1 MNAKEVF
8 DIFVSLF
15 PIILSLVM
23 INFFKH
29 ERKSNDR
36 FEKIDNVISKLVDL
50 SVIIEDVIENMDFYK
65 EKFED
70 VGLDEDELSEW
81 VSDGELIKMIE
92 KMNEAITE
100 IRKSIHYVPRFD
112 THSLNEYLDNF
123 RKELFRIRISI
134 SFESDPIKLL
144 EEFLNIT
151 EEFKKDQNEI
161 NAKIEEII
169 KYRDIQ

>member
-1 MNAKEVF
+1 MYTKEIF

-23 INFFKH
+23 INYFKH

-36 FEKIDNVISKLVDL
+36 FEKIDTVISKLVDL
-50 SVIIEDVIENMDFYK
+50 SVIIEDIIENMNFYK

-70 VGLDEDELSEW
+70 VGLDEDELSEYI
-81 VSDGELIKMIE
+81 SDVELIKVIE

-100 IRKSIHYVPRFD
+100 IRKSIHYVPKFD
-112 THSLNEYLDNF
+112 AYSLNEYLDKF

-134 SFESDPIKLL
+134 YLEKDPIKLL
-144 EEFLNIT
+144 EEFLDIT
-151 EEFKKDQNEI
+151 EDFKKNQSEI

-169 KYRDIQ
+169 KYRDVQ